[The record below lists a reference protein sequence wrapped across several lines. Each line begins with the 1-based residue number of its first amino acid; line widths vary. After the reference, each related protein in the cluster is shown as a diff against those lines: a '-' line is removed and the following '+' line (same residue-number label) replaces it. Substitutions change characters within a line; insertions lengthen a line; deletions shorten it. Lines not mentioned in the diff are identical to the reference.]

1 MNLNKRGFSLI
12 ELMITV
18 SLIGII
24 SAIAIPSYMGVQMRG
39 KRSEK
44 DTNIQILKLCE
55 EKWHAERGEYKVDA
69 DTASTQAML
78 DANIFPEFR
87 PGDPAILNYEYS
99 ITGGPQNFVIT
110 AAGKDGRVDYG
121 KKFCINELNEKLY
134 DNDCP

>member
-1 MNLNKRGFSLI
+1 MKLNKKGFSLV

-24 SAIAIPSYMGVQMRG
+24 SAIAIPSYLGVQKKG

-44 DTNIQILKLCE
+44 DTYLQILKLCE
-55 EKWHAERGEYKVDA
+55 EKWHAERGVYKVDE

-78 DANIFPEFR
+78 DANVFPEFR
-87 PGDPAILNYEYS
+87 PGDPDNLIYDYS
-99 ITGGPQNFVIT
+99 ITGGAQNFWIT
-110 AAGKDGRVDYG
+110 AAGRADTIEEG

-134 DNDCP
+134 DDDCP